1 MRVEWTDELSIG
13 IGIIDDQHMKLVERV
28 NAFVDAVECRDDRKI
43 EETVNYLIGYT
54 IQHFGAEELI
64 MLRNGYDDFKKH
76 REEHNWFIKMV
87 YDVNKE
93 LLDKGLSQERL
104 DQVRELLVSWIVNH
118 IKVSD
123 KRIGEVI
130 R

>member
-13 IGIIDDQHMKLVERV
+13 IGIIDDQHKKLVERV
-28 NAFVDAVECRDDRKI
+28 NAFVDAVECRDARKI

-76 REEHNWFIKMV
+76 REEHNWFINMV

-104 DQVRELLVSWIVNH
+104 GQVRDLLVSWIVNH

>member
-1 MRVEWTDELSIG
+1 MRVEWTDKLSIG
-13 IGIIDDQHMKLVERV
+13 IGIIDDQHKKLVERV
-28 NAFVDAVECRDDRKI
+28 NAFVDAVECRDTRKI

-64 MLRNGYDDFKKH
+64 MLRNGYSEFKRH
-76 REEHNWFIKMV
+76 REEHNWFINAI

-93 LLDKGLSQERL
+93 LLDQGLSDERL
-104 DQVRELLVSWIVNH
+104 SQVEEMLAGWIVNH
-118 IKVSD
+118 IQVVD
-123 KRIGEVI
+123 KRLAEVI